1 MNTTYAQQN
10 LSERTRFSRPQ
21 AISMLGPLAVAGG
34 VVWAILQP
42 YRITLLHP
50 NDQGVWWLLAEPP
63 LLVIVVGI
71 VFSLVVARPLL
82 ADLEERGE
90 AAR

>member
-1 MNTTYAQQN
+1 MNTTYVHEAPV
-10 LSERTRFSRPQ
+10 ERTRLARPQ
-21 AISMLGPLAVAGG
+21 AIALLGPLAIAGG

-42 YRITLLHP
+42 YRVTLLHP
-50 NDQGVWWLLAEPP
+50 LDQGVWWLLAEPP
-63 LLVIVVGI
+63 LLVILVGI

-90 AAR
+90 APR